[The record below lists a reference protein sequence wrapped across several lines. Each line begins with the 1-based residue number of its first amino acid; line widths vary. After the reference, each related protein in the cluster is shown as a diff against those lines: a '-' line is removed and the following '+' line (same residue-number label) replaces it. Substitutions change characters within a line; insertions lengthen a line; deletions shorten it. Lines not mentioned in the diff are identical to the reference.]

1 MDILVSSNLERLLF
15 ELAGPQATAGWM
27 AKLASGRRFELD
39 PATSA
44 KVREH
49 VAGSWVGNDES
60 LRVVR
65 RVYEE
70 RGYLLDPHTAVAWA
84 VGERLRGADPM
95 LVVSTAHWAKF
106 GADVYKAL
114 RGIPHAEPLPPELST
129 LTGVEL
135 LAEVQALA
143 PDASSVPRS
152 LAQLDALPER
162 FTEVVDAGRGGVEGA
177 VRSWLGRPS

>member
-1 MDILVSSNLERLLF
+1 
-15 ELAGPQATAGWM
+15 M
-27 AKLASGRRFELD
+27 AKLASARRFELD
-39 PATSA
+39 PAMSA

-84 VGERLRGADPM
+84 VGERLKGSSPM

-114 RGIPHAEPLPPELST
+114 RGIPYAEALSPELSR
-129 LTGVEL
+129 LTGAQL

-143 PDASSVPRS
+143 PHASSVPRS
-152 LAQLDALPER
+152 LAELDALPER
-162 FTEVVDAGRGGVEGA
+162 FAEVVDAGRGGVEGA

>member
-1 MDILVSSNLERLLF
+1 
-15 ELAGPQATAGWM
+15 
-27 AKLASGRRFELD
+27 
-39 PATSA
+39 
-44 KVREH
+44 

-84 VGERLRGADPM
+84 VGDRLRGADPM

-114 RGIPHAEPLPPELST
+114 RGIPHAEPLPPELSGR
-129 LTGVEL
+129 TGVQL
-135 LAEVQALA
+135 LAEVRTLA
-143 PDASSVPRS
+143 PGASSVPRP
-152 LAQLDALPER
+152 LAELDALPER

-177 VRSWLGRPS
+177 VRRWLGRPS